1 MSYLQLLKALKKENA
16 EKAEKERIS
25 KLIEEAEEVSKATQ
39 GAEKAEKAEK
49 APFLKPTKAVSS
61 RYAYPFPDEIEG
73 LGRRHVDAL
82 SSCANCE
89 TGTWSF
95 YGSWPLCLRCA
106 NLGRSG

>member
-1 MSYLQLLKALKKENA
+1 MSYLQLLKALKKEN
-16 EKAEKERIS
+16 AEKERIS

-49 APFLKPTKAVSS
+49 APFLKPTGAVSS
-61 RYAYPFPDEIEG
+61 CYAHPFPDAIEG
-73 LGRRHVDAL
+73 LGRRHVEAL

-95 YGSWPLCLRCA
+95 YGPWPLCLRCA